1 MATPPPSSTT
11 IPVLLLK
18 TRSQPHDAYEE
29 YFSDFRGRRGGGN
42 ATNNGAEASPL
53 VFLPEFVP
61 VLEHRPNSENSA
73 RLVKLLS
80 EGRLSEQYGGM
91 IFTSQRAV
99 EAWADVVKRVEGE
112 TQTETDT
119 PTGTKTR
126 PPQTNAASTQDTTGS
141 GTTSVADDDTGARDS
156 KETGTGAGTDTDTD
170 ADATRPL
177 IDDDFTFPLY
187 TVGPATSRALNT
199 LIAESAATVPSS
211 QFARLRPAVFGEHTG
226 NGDKLAQYIL
236 AHYNTLHSQRVYTF
250 YEAPR
255 LPFTPL
261 LGSTRGQRVD
271 KDDARL
277 RKKPLLFLVGEQR
290 RDIIPNTLTDKD
302 GRLPPAE
309 RIPVDELEVY
319 ATAVVESVEEDLRDR
334 LSSFF
339 DAAGRNVSLP
349 VVVVVFSPQGCESML
364 RALGFIDEEKNL
376 TPLASRRWTGEQ
388 SDDPTSKDSARS
400 ESQHRRY
407 IVVTIGPTTR
417 DHLKATYGFDADVCA
432 AKPSPEGVG
441 AGLVEFL
448 TQNHIL

>member
-1 MATPPPSSTT
+1 MATPPPSPTT

-29 YFSDFRGRRGGGN
+29 YFSDFRRGGGGGN
-42 ATNNGAEASPL
+42 ATNNGAEATPL

-61 VLEHRPNSENSA
+61 VLEHRPNSENLA

-112 TQTETDT
+112 TQTDTDT
-119 PTGTKTR
+119 DTDTSTGTETQ
-126 PPQTNAASTQDTTGS
+126 PPQTSAATSQDTTTGS
-141 GTTSVADDDTGARDS
+141 GVADDDTGPRDS
-156 KETGTGAGTDTDTD
+156 KETGAGAGETGES
-170 ADATRPL
+170 APRPL
-177 IDDDFTFPLY
+177 IDDDFMFPLY
-187 TVGPATSRALNT
+187 TVGPATSRALNS
-199 LIAESAATVPSS
+199 LIVESAATVPSS

-236 AHYNTLHSQRVYTF
+236 SHYNTLHSHRVYTF

-261 LGSTRGQRVD
+261 LGSARGERVD

-290 RDIIPNTLTDKD
+290 RDIIPKTLTDKD
-302 GRLPPAE
+302 GRLPSAE

-319 ATAVVESVEEDLRDR
+319 ITAVVESVEDDLRDR

-339 DAAGRNVSLP
+339 DAAGRNVPLV

-364 RALGFIDEEKNL
+364 RALGFLDDDKNL

-417 DHLKATYGFDADVCA
+417 DHLKARYGFDADVCA

-448 TQNHIL
+448 TQHHIL